1 MNASHRIRSHGAR
14 RSFAVLWL
22 SLAATGI
29 ALGAE
34 PAPAQSPAQSPDPS
48 LQRPAS
54 TDAMPAVAAPAPQS
68 AAKSSAAKSS
78 AASQANPATSAA
90 PAQPGARRPGS
101 DRLDLDTTIV
111 TGNRELPKVL
121 YIVPWKRAEIG
132 DLPPQP
138 LNSLLD
144 EVLTPVDR
152 DVFRREVTYY
162 GAMTGKDGTAA
173 PAATGSEK

>member
-1 MNASHRIRSHGAR
+1 MNASHRIRSLGAR

-34 PAPAQSPAQSPDPS
+34 PAPAQSSAQSPDPS

-54 TDAMPAVAAPAPQS
+54 TDAMPAVTAPAPQS
-68 AAKSSAAKSS
+68 AAKSSAAKPP
-78 AASQANPATSAA
+78 AASQANPTTSAA
-90 PAQPGARRPGS
+90 PAQPGARRPAS

-121 YIVPWKRAEIG
+121 HIVPWKRAEIG

-162 GAMTGKDGTAA
+162 GAMTGKDGTVA

>member
-1 MNASHRIRSHGAR
+1 MNASHRIRSRGAR

-22 SLAATGI
+22 SLAATRI

-34 PAPAQSPAQSPDPS
+34 PAPAQSPDPS

-54 TDAMPAVAAPAPQS
+54 TDAMPAVTAPAPQS

-162 GAMTGKDGTAA
+162 GAMTGKDGTVA